1 MNKLQNKKW
10 MIVGLAVVII
20 AGAWGG
26 YSYYMKKMATPAG
39 GEHAGA
45 GHSQTAPA
53 VAPGAP
59 TVTLDEK
66 ARQLAG
72 VQTAPVTRRSLAKTI
87 QTTGK
92 VAVDESGRSF
102 LTSRVEGRVDE
113 LYVTSDGQTITAG
126 QPVASVY
133 SPTYIA
139 AQEEY
144 ILATDS
150 VRKLGGAGSEIVQLN
165 QRLLE
170 ASKRKLILLGV
181 PEGEIEHLTHSRK
194 ANTHMTIR
202 AQFGGTVTERQLLPG
217 AYIMP
222 GEKMFTLADL
232 STVWMYADI
241 YERDIAG
248 VQPGQDVTV
257 TSASY
262 PGETFAGTVTFIN
275 PIVDDATRAVKV
287 RVAMPNTDGRL
298 KPNMFVNAVIR
309 TPLGEGLVIPS
320 SALLDTGANKLVY
333 VASDANTFVKREI
346 TIGQEA
352 EGYIQVLSGLQPN
365 ETVVTAATFLID
377 SQTQLGVYGSH
388 AGHGG
393 GKASTTP
400 PVGASTAPASPST
413 TAPAAPASAAPKA
426 PAAPSGAH
434 TGH

>member
-1 MNKLQNKKW
+1 MIKQQNKKW
-10 MIVGLAVVII
+10 LIACLTLVILG
-20 AGAWGG
+20 GAWGG
-26 YSYYMKKMATPAG
+26 YSYYIKKMATPAG
-39 GEHAGA
+39 GEHS
-45 GHSQTAPA
+45 GHSQTAKPS

-72 VQTAPVTRRSLAKTI
+72 VQTALVSRRALDKTI

-92 VAVDESGRSF
+92 VAVDESGRAF
-102 LTSRVEGRVDE
+102 LTSRIEGRVDE
-113 LYVTSDGQTITAG
+113 LYITSDGQTIAAG
-126 QPVASVY
+126 QPIASVY

-165 QRLLE
+165 QRLLD
-170 ASKRKLILLGV
+170 ASKRKLMLLGV
-181 PEGEIEHLTHSRK
+181 PEGEIGHLAHTRK
-194 ANTHMTIR
+194 ANTHMTVR
-202 AQFGGTVTERQLLPG
+202 AQFGGTVTERQTLPG

-222 GEKMFTLADL
+222 GDKMFTLADL
-232 STVWMYADI
+232 STVWMVADI

-248 VQPGQDVTV
+248 VRPGQDVSV

-262 PGETFAGTVTFIN
+262 PGENFAGTVTFIN

-287 RVAMPNTDGRL
+287 RVAMSNADGRL

-309 TPLGEGLVIPS
+309 TPLGEGLVIPA
-320 SALLDTGANKLVY
+320 SALLDTGEHKLVY

-352 EGYIQVLSGLQPN
+352 EGFIQVLSGLQPD

-377 SQTQLGVYGSH
+377 SQTQLGAYGSH
-388 AGHGG
+388 AGHGAG
-393 GKASTTP
+393 GKASTPATL
-400 PVGASTAPASPST
+400 PVSAPVAPAPSAPTAPLS
-413 TAPAAPASAAPKA
+413 